1 MVLGSDSPWP
11 MGNTNTLG
19 LSAVQG
25 YSWLRLQY
33 VLENHLEEF
42 DFSSFCFDRILVY
55 ILKEINKQHL
65 YCVLN

>member
-33 VLENHLEEF
+33 VLENSLRI
-42 DFSSFCFDRILVY
+42 FSSLQAG
-55 ILKEINKQHL
+55 KEIGA
-65 YCVLN
+65 